1 MQTQLQGLEELA
13 RQSRINYTT
22 VVDTVYYD
30 YFANMVCIFTYTL
43 KTQFSEHGFSE
54 ILDLINKL
62 PLSFSY
68 LLYSLS
74 RLDLVNSLNLVNNRV
89 FTKSSLGCKYN

>member
-1 MQTQLQGLEELA
+1 MFLYFRMQTQLQGLEELA

-30 YFANMVCIFTYTL
+30 YFANMVCTYIYTL
-43 KTQFSEHGFSE
+43 KTQFSEQGFSE

-62 PLSFSY
+62 
-68 LLYSLS
+68 LLYFHTYCTLYPDSI
-74 RLDLVNSLNLVNNRV
+74 
-89 FTKSSLGCKYN
+89 

>member
-1 MQTQLQGLEELA
+1 MFLYFRMQTQLQGLEELA

-43 KTQFSEHGFSE
+43 KT
-54 ILDLINKL
+54 
-62 PLSFSY
+62 
-68 LLYSLS
+68 
-74 RLDLVNSLNLVNNRV
+74 
-89 FTKSSLGCKYN
+89 

>member
-1 MQTQLQGLEELA
+1 MY
-13 RQSRINYTT
+13 I
-22 VVDTVYYD
+22 
-30 YFANMVCIFTYTL
+30 YTL
-43 KTQFSEHGFSE
+43 KTQFSEQGFSE

-74 RLDLVNSLNLVNNRV
+74 RLDLVNSLNLVNKMV
-89 FTKSSLGCKYN
+89 FTKSSLGCKDN